1 MPERHP
7 AVAGD
12 RRADVLLIALENIMP
27 IRFRWGLLSVVVLGF
42 LAAFTLTTLNPVFIA
57 PALAQSPEPEAP
69 PASQPGVEPEA
80 KPEANPKQLNLSL
93 ATMCE
98 GVDGLSPVN
107 RAAVFSVSMGKV
119 NCFTVFNPVPEPTQ
133 IYHRWY
139 HRGELSTQIRLRVN
153 PPRWATY
160 SLIQLRETD
169 KGPWRVEITDSNN
182 KILGVLRFSIT
193 D

>member
-1 MPERHP
+1 LEKNMPIRS
-7 AVAGD
+7 
-12 RRADVLLIALENIMP
+12 RLVLLI
-27 IRFRWGLLSVVVLGF
+27 
-42 LAAFTLTTLNPVFIA
+42 TTLLVILATFSPGALGPLGSA
-57 PALAQSPEPEAP
+57 PARAQSPEPEAP
-69 PASQPGVEPEA
+69 PAPQPGVEPEA
-80 KPEANPKQLNLSL
+80 KRAQPEDKPKQLTLSL

-107 RAAVFSVSMGKV
+107 RAVAFSVGMGKV

-153 PPRWATY
+153 TPRWATY

-182 KILGVLRFSIT
+182 KVLGVLRFSIT